1 LVAEETQSKG
11 KFRCFMAASTKE
23 FFIEI
28 PDEATMRAF
37 NQSTLVN
44 ILELANRAGAE
55 TIYVCVRKT
64 IHRQQAY
71 IKNFLFVGFEKLD
84 AKEQA
89 KISMTKTHTILK
101 CSLNNDDDDNDD

>member
-1 LVAEETQSKG
+1 
-11 KFRCFMAASTKE
+11 MAQTSKE

-44 ILELANRAGAE
+44 ILELASRAGAE

-71 IKNFLFVGFEKLD
+71 LKNFLFVGFEKLD

-101 CSLNNDDDDNDD
+101 CKLNGDDEDNDD